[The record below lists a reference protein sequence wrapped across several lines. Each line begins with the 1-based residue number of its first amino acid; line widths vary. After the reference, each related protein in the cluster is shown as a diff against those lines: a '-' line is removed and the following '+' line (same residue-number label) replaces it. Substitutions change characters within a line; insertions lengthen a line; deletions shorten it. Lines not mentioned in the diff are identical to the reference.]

1 MTMLLGAMLSLIDE
15 AGVVVLTLTEG
26 LEQNEFLGSF
36 LTRREVKRQIDTI
49 TLAVANL
56 PTASRRRLPE
66 IDWDGWTACALG
78 LDQGGEAEDD
88 ALWFALRSLVP
99 ATLMWLRVYR
109 SNQPELFSLMDSA
122 AP

>member
-1 MTMLLGAMLSLIDE
+1 MTMLLGAMLSLIEE

-36 LTRREVKRQIDTI
+36 LTRREVQRQIATI
-49 TLAVANL
+49 TLTVANL
-56 PTASRRRLPE
+56 PTASRQHLPE

-109 SNQPELFSLMDSA
+109 SSQPALFSL
-122 AP
+122 APSVVQ

>member
-1 MTMLLGAMLSLIDE
+1 MTMLLGAMLSLIEE

-26 LEQNEFLGSF
+26 LEQSEFLGSF

-49 TLAVANL
+49 TLTVANL
-56 PTASRRRLPE
+56 STASRRCLPE

-99 ATLMWLRVYR
+99 AMLMWLRVYR
-109 SNQPELFSLMDSA
+109 SNQPELFSLMDST

>member
-1 MTMLLGAMLSLIDE
+1 MMLGAPLSLIEE
-15 AGVVVLTLTEG
+15 AGVAVLTLTEG
-26 LEQNEFLGSF
+26 LEQSEFLGSF
-36 LTRREVKRQIDTI
+36 LTRREVRRQIDTI
-49 TLAVANL
+49 TLTVANL
-56 PTASRRRLPE
+56 PTASRQRLPE

-109 SNQPELFSLMDSA
+109 SNQPELFSLMDSTA
-122 AP
+122 Q

>member
-1 MTMLLGAMLSLIDE
+1 MTMLLGAMLSLIEE

-36 LTRREVKRQIDTI
+36 LTRREVRRQIDTI
-49 TLAVANL
+49 TLTVASL
-56 PTASRRRLPE
+56 STSSRQRLPE
-66 IDWDGWTACALG
+66 IDWDGWSACALG
-78 LDQGGEAEDD
+78 LDRGGEAEDD

-109 SNQPELFSLMDSA
+109 SNQPELFSL
-122 AP
+122 APGVAQ

>member
-1 MTMLLGAMLSLIDE
+1 MTTLLGPMLSLIEE
-15 AGVVVLTLTEG
+15 AGVAVLTLTEG
-26 LEQNEFLGSF
+26 LEQSEFLGSF
-36 LTRREVKRQIDTI
+36 LTRREVKRQIATI
-49 TLAVANL
+49 TLTVANL
-56 PTASRRRLPE
+56 PTASLRRLPE

-109 SNQPELFSLMDSA
+109 SSQPELFSLMDGT

>member
-1 MTMLLGAMLSLIDE
+1 MTMLLGAMLSLIEE

-26 LEQNEFLGSF
+26 LDQSEFLGSF
-36 LTRREVKRQIDTI
+36 LTRREVKRQIATI
-49 TLAVANL
+49 TLTVANL

-66 IDWDGWTACALG
+66 IDWDGWIACALG

-109 SNQPELFSLMDSA
+109 SSQPALFSL
-122 AP
+122 APSVVQ